1 MRPWDRL
8 VMCSARYYERT
19 WCYRSDEVCVLHIG
33 GSKDDAF
40 AKRSP
45 ERERFPAP
53 PGLSALAS
61 SPAGYRKSSH
71 HDSQDI
77 FDV

>member
-1 MRPWDRL
+1 M
-8 VMCSARYYERT
+8 
-19 WCYRSDEVCVLHIG
+19 LHIG